1 MQNHGN
7 LGRWAAVATFVA
19 VVAGA
24 LWPGCASAQELSDK
38 WHSGVAVYGWMPTF
52 SGSARL
58 PNGNTADFDINFGT
72 LLSNLDF
79 GGMATIEAQKGHWG
93 MFTDVIYL
101 NLGTDKTTTRGGTI
115 DGVPVPVKISL
126 TTNVDLQGWIVTFAP
141 SYRVMA
147 KPGSSLDVFA
157 GAGMLWLRPKLN
169 FDLGADFGP
178 FVGPQRSASRSATSE
193 TWNAVGG
200 FKGRQGLGAS
210 HKWFIPY
217 YANIGTGQSDFTV
230 QAMGGI
236 GRGFSWGRLVA
247 SWRYLHYNQKVDDTL
262 QSVTVN
268 GPLVGAAFS
277 W

>member
-1 MQNHGN
+1 
-7 LGRWAAVATFVA
+7 
-19 VVAGA
+19 
-24 LWPGCASAQELSDK
+24 
-38 WHSGVAVYGWMPTF
+38 MPTF
-52 SGSARL
+52 SGSVGL
-58 PNGNTADFDINFGT
+58 PNGNTADFEIDFGT

-115 DGVPVPVKISL
+115 DGVPVPVEINV
-126 TTNVDLQGWIVTFAP
+126 TTDVDLQGWILTFAP

-169 FDLGADFGP
+169 FDIGADFGP

-193 TWNAVGG
+193 TWNAIGG

-217 YANIGTGQSDFTV
+217 YAHIGTGQSDYTV
-230 QAMGGI
+230 GGMGGI
-236 GRGFSWGRLVA
+236 AREFSWGRLA
-247 SWRYLHYNQKVDDTL
+247 ATWRYLHYNQKVDDAL